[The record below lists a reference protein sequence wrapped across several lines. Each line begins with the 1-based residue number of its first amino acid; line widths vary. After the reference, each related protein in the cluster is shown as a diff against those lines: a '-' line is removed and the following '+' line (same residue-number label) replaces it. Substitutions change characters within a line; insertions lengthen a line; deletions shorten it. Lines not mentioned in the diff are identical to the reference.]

1 MKSSPT
7 SSSVKYAVI
16 RIFLAV
22 CAKLLPDEFQISPHF
37 AFDRVNN

>member
-7 SSSVKYAVI
+7 INSVKYAVI

-22 CAKLLPDEFQISPHF
+22 CVKLLPGEFQISPHF
-37 AFDRVNN
+37 AFHRVNN